1 MNLWAFAPSVLGELE
16 RAYARFLRSFA
27 AEDDVEFLLPNFVGE
42 LLRSGEARIR
52 VLRGAG
58 SATGLTRQSD
68 RAYMT
73 ELLRGLVDRGD
84 YPSPVW
90 L

>member
-1 MNLWAFAPSVLGELE
+1 MNLWAFAPSVLGQLE
-16 RAYARFLRSFA
+16 HAYARFLRSFA

-42 LLRSGEARIR
+42 LLSRGEARIR
-52 VLRGAG
+52 VLKCEG
-58 SATGLTRQSD
+58 SAAGLTRRSD

-73 ELLRGLVDRGD
+73 ELLRGLVDRGN